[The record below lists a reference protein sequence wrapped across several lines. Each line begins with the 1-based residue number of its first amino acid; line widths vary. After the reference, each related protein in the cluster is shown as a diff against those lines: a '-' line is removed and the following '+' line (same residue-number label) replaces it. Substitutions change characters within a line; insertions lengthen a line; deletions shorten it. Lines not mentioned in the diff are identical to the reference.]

1 MLSVELGRQS
11 PFETGQQSLLDVL
24 QLDGRLVR
32 REDQLLARQLQVVE
46 DVEERVLRTGLSRQ
60 LLDVV
65 DDQHVDHLVEVD
77 EVGNLAV
84 LVGRLE
90 LRLEL
95 VHRDVQHLQ
104 LRVALAHLVA
114 DRLHDVGLSQPRIP
128 IYIKRIE
135 GVVSRVH
142 RYGHARRAGQ
152 PVALA
157 LDEGRER
164 EVRIQ
169 LRIDDKLLDTRNY
182 KRIFYI
188 CGVGLRIET
197 RDGCRVG
204 VGRYGNRRSRRT
216 GHGVVQ
222 SRLLPVELRDDRFE
236 ERDVVLL
243 DLADV
248 AFVGNPQAKRRAVEF
263 ERDDGLKPLFE
274 LLGGGPGLDLVQAVL
289 PYIAICPC
297 VV

>member
-1 MLSVELGRQS
+1 MKVAN
-11 PFETGQQSLLDVL
+11 
-24 QLDGRLVR
+24 VR
-32 REDQLLARQLQVVE
+32 
-46 DVEERVLRTGLSRQ
+46 
-60 LLDVV
+60 
-65 DDQHVDHLVEVD
+65 
-77 EVGNLAV
+77 
-84 LVGRLE
+84 
-90 LRLEL
+90 
-95 VHRDVQHLQ
+95 
-104 LRVALAHLVA
+104 
-114 DRLHDVGLSQPRIP
+114 I
-128 IYIKRIE
+128 
-135 GVVSRVH
+135 
-142 RYGHARRAGQ
+142 
-152 PVALA
+152 
-157 LDEGRER
+157 
-164 EVRIQ
+164 RIQ

-297 VV
+297 VFNMTEG

>member
-1 MLSVELGRQS
+1 M
-11 PFETGQQSLLDVL
+11 
-24 QLDGRLVR
+24 
-32 REDQLLARQLQVVE
+32 
-46 DVEERVLRTGLSRQ
+46 
-60 LLDVV
+60 
-65 DDQHVDHLVEVD
+65 
-77 EVGNLAV
+77 
-84 LVGRLE
+84 
-90 LRLEL
+90 
-95 VHRDVQHLQ
+95 
-104 LRVALAHLVA
+104 
-114 DRLHDVGLSQPRIP
+114 GLSQPRIP

-142 RYGHARRAGQ
+142 RHGHARRAGQ

-169 LRIDDKLLDTRNY
+169 LRVDDYFLEARNY
-182 KRIFYI
+182 EWILYM
-188 CGVGLRIET
+188 CGVGLRVEA
-197 RDGCRVG
+197 RDGRRVG
-204 VGRYGNRRSRRT
+204 IRGHGDRLDRRA
-216 GHGVVQ
+216 GHGVVEAG
-222 SRLLPVELRDDRFE
+222 LLPVELRDDRFE